1 VNNKQHFN
9 AESIEDLF
17 KMVNWNDVTLDG
29 LLEFILNE
37 SKLLLNSTCLQEVL
51 INEFRKRFK
60 EDYISS
66 NNLENEGIFSLTLES
81 IKMISPKSKSKPK
94 VPGQNSKNSFT
105 GDLVIKLIST

>member
-1 VNNKQHFN
+1 MNNKQHFN

-37 SKLLLNSTCLQEVL
+37 SKLLLNSSCLQEIL

-60 EDYISS
+60 EEYISS
-66 NNLENEGIFSLTLES
+66 SNFENDGLLLSYFR
-81 IKMISPKSKSKPK
+81 
-94 VPGQNSKNSFT
+94 
-105 GDLVIKLIST
+105 